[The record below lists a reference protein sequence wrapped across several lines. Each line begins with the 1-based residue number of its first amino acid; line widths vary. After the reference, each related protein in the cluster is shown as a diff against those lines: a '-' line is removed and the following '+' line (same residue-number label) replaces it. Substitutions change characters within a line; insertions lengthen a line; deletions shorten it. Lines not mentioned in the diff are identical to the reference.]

1 MRPGTPGVDCV
12 VCLFQHLPQ
21 HPDSALERSV
31 IYVFVGEFVK
41 TWKQSVCLLSVLS
54 HAWQLLPG
62 APPSKAL
69 VTALLQFSDS

>member
-1 MRPGTPGVDCV
+1 MRPGTPGVECV

-41 TWKQSVCLLSVLS
+41 TWKQSVCLSVCPC

-69 VTALLQFSDS
+69 VTALLQYL